1 MRRRRFISGAL
12 AGGAA
17 LAAACRAPSRRS
29 STGSSGTAANA
40 GSFDESSLTPQQGGT
55 FQTVGYRIL
64 EHLNPYKVVGPNV
77 NFYFRG
83 IYDTLVSYD
92 YTPFTDYREKY
103 KLVGSLA
110 ESWEMP
116 DHNTYV
122 FHLRRG
128 VNWQDGT
135 PFTAADVKW
144 SIEYMSDPANRIAAG
159 DDFRAVASTSMP
171 DDFTLRVAMKQPQ
184 VAFLEGM
191 IATPIAV
198 ILPRHVFDRGD
209 QFEKVAVGTG
219 PFKVASYEQQKGI
232 SYVANKQF
240 WRQGQPYLDG
250 WKLLAPTDEAARL
263 AGFTAGQN
271 DVLHLTDR
279 RQVNAVLPLVK
290 GARMWQFAR
299 EITADLY
306 LKLDRPP
313 FNDKRVRQ
321 AVQAA
326 IDRRALLKTLHG
338 GDGLMNPPGINA
350 VAKGW
355 ALPQSEL
362 DKLPGWRQP
371 KEQDIQEAKQ
381 LLAQAGY
388 PNGGLSF
395 TLTHDQ
401 TLDYVGS
408 DATVLAEQL
417 RQIGVTMN
425 IQPLEG
431 PVHTKNLVSGS
442 YQADLDASG
451 TSSPQN
457 NLWQVR
463 FHSGGF
469 NNSIPVKDPEA
480 DRLLDAQLQEFD
492 QEKRKALCLDFER
505 LLAKEVYIIP
515 LTADPGYLVLQPYV
529 HGWIDTLALN
539 VNDGDWAR
547 TWFDQKGAPK
557 GRQA

>member
-1 MRRRRFISGAL
+1 MRRRRFL
-12 AGGAA
+12 ARAA
-17 LAAACRAPSRRS
+17 TGTAAFLAACRSVGKPSTSAPSGG
-29 STGSSGTAANA
+29 GSNQSN
-40 GSFDESSLTPQQGGT
+40 FDESSLTPQHGGT

-64 EHLNPYKVVGPNV
+64 EHLNPLKVVGPNV
-77 NFYFRG
+77 NFYFKG
-83 IYDTLVSYD
+83 IYDTLVTYD
-92 YTPFTDYREKY
+92 YKPFTDYRQTY
-103 KLVGSLA
+103 KLVGLLA

-116 DHNTYV
+116 DHSTYV
-122 FHLRRG
+122 FHLRHN
-128 VNWQDGT
+128 VTWHDGT

-144 SIEYMSDPANRIAAG
+144 SFEYFADPANRVAAG
-159 DDFRAVASTSMP
+159 DDVRGVASMTMP
-171 DDFTLRVAMKQPQ
+171 DDYTLQVNMKQPQ
-184 VAFLEGM
+184 VAFLDGM
-191 IATPIAV
+191 IVTPIAV
-198 ILPRHVFDRGD
+198 ILPRHVYDRGD
-209 QFEKVAVGTG
+209 QFEKVAIGTG
-219 PFKVASYEQQKGI
+219 PFKVASYDQQKGI

-240 WRQGQPYLDG
+240 WKQGQPYLDS
-250 WKLLAPTDEAARL
+250 WKLLAPTDEAGRL
-263 AGFTAGQN
+263 AGFSAGQN

-299 EITADLY
+299 EITGDLY
-306 LKLDRPP
+306 LKLDKPP
-313 FNDKRVRQ
+313 FNDKRIRQ

-326 IDRRALLKTLHG
+326 IDRRDMLKTLHG

-350 VAKGW
+350 VATGW

-362 DKLPGWRQP
+362 DKLPGWRVP
-371 KEQDIQEAKQ
+371 KDQDIQEAKQ

-388 PNGGLSF
+388 ANGGLSF

-401 TLDYVGS
+401 TLDYIGAE
-408 DATVLAEQL
+408 ATVIAAQL
-417 RQIGVTMN
+417 RKLGITVN
-425 IQPLEG
+425 IQPLDG
-431 PVHTKNLVSGS
+431 PVHTKNLGSGS

-469 NNSIPVKDPEA
+469 NNKMPVNDQEV
-480 DRLLDAQLQEFD
+480 DRLLDEQLQEFD
-492 QEKRKALCLDFER
+492 QTKRKALCQEFER
-505 LLAKEVYIIP
+505 LLAREVYIIP

-547 TWFDQKGAPK
+547 TWFDQAGAPK